1 MSIQNILLSDISDK
15 VIVSS
20 TNTND
25 SSIADRKNN
34 VFCTASYYLFS
45 INKPAFAI
53 EIANNMNSLV
63 FSPSR
68 DSPPLST

>member
-1 MSIQNILLSDISDK
+1 MSIKNIVLSDIADK
-15 VIVSS
+15 VVVSS

-25 SSIADRKNN
+25 SSIADRRNN
-34 VFCTASYYLFS
+34 VFGTASYYLFS
-45 INKPAFAI
+45 VNKPAFAI

-68 DSPPLST
+68 DSQPLST

>member
-63 FSPSR
+63 YSPSR
-68 DSPPLST
+68 DSQPLST